1 MVRVANEYLACACRV
16 QQDNPKK
23 NMSADRYERYKAAR
37 TLQQVL
43 DLGGSRGDIANDM
56 LRGYIVVED
65 REIHEAILMTANE
78 SERRHLPAH
87 LLGRLPPAARA
98 RTRARGPA
106 RRARRRRRGR
116 ARRRRRLCR
125 ASWRRRRA
133 TSTTASARAT
143 RPTSRRCASA
153 PSSASNAAPRSSVA
167 ASARAGS
174 CLCSMTRSRSMWA
187 LNVFQVTLPVVG
199 VCLS

>member
-87 LLGRLPPAARA
+87 LLGRLPPA
-98 RTRARGPA
+98 GSGSDQS
-106 RRARRRRRGR
+106 RRAAVSIERK
-116 ARRRRRLCR
+116 
-125 ASWRRRRA
+125 
-133 TSTTASARAT
+133 
-143 RPTSRRCASA
+143 
-153 PSSASNAAPRSSVA
+153 SASEIFPSRSTSAVSTRTARSSSVI
-167 ASARAGS
+167 S
-174 CLCSMTRSRSMWA
+174 
-187 LNVFQVTLPVVG
+187 P
-199 VCLS
+199 

>member
-65 REIHEAILMTANE
+65 REMPLVIT
-78 SERRHLPAH
+78 
-87 LLGRLPPAARA
+87 
-98 RTRARGPA
+98 PA
-106 RRARRRRRGR
+106 RRVKVDIFKPPHPSQGVQGSLDEGLPSRIAVHPPQDQHRL
-116 ARRRRRLCR
+116 RRLRFLVWC
-125 ASWRRRRA
+125 ANLG
-133 TSTTASARAT
+133 T
-143 RPTSRRCASA
+143 R
-153 PSSASNAAPRSSVA
+153 
-167 ASARAGS
+167 
-174 CLCSMTRSRSMWA
+174 
-187 LNVFQVTLPVVG
+187 
-199 VCLS
+199 

>member
-87 LLGRLPPAARA
+87 LLGRLPPAAPGAGFEPPDGPANEIA
-98 RTRARGPA
+98 RTIAALDDSGEVG
-106 RRARRRRRGR
+106 RRHLEEALALACAGEGR
-116 ARRRRRLCR
+116 
-125 ASWRRRRA
+125 
-133 TSTTASARAT
+133 
-143 RPTSRRCASA
+143 P
-153 PSSASNAAPRSSVA
+153 
-167 ASARAGS
+167 
-174 CLCSMTRSRSMWA
+174 
-187 LNVFQVTLPVVG
+187 
-199 VCLS
+199 